1 LREQFH
7 VVREPHQ
14 QVRENGAECD
24 VIKQEP
30 QVTDAETFRAS
41 REDDRAAW
49 IFGGE
54 NHGALV
60 VA

>member
-41 REDDRAAW
+41 REDDRAVW
-49 IFGGE
+49 ILVGKIME
-54 NHGALV
+54 LLV